1 LKQQQGFGKMTLST
15 NDKIFIMTT
24 TMLEAAEDLG
34 LEREELKIVETAKAW
49 YVVEISTG
57 RGVARVLNNEF

>member
-1 LKQQQGFGKMTLST
+1 MTLST
-15 NDKIFIMTT
+15 NDKLFIMNTT
-24 TMLEAAEDLG
+24 KLEAAEDLG
-34 LEREELKIVETAKAW
+34 LNRDELKIVKTAKAW